1 MTIKR
6 ILLAAAA
13 LACIALGFITA
24 QQIYRARYENRITT
38 IEMRNDHARTALRG
52 AAERWAD
59 SVARAQGEVV
69 LRAFAAGISPAVLA
83 GRREG
88 IEIAA
93 VSLLHVPGIAGIH
106 VLGLDGAVLYSSDA
120 KLVATGEAEYR
131 GDWALQASELIS
143 RPSTRPGVLEFA
155 VPIVNAGKPLAVA
168 WLEYDVEAVKVA
180 SRPAEL
186 SEPVDSTAGDVESAT
201 TQ

>member
-24 QQIYRARYENRITT
+24 QQIYRARYENRIAT
-38 IEMRNDHARTALRG
+38 IETRNDDTGARLRATAEL
-52 AAERWAD
+52 WAD

-88 IEIAA
+88 VEIAA

-106 VLGLDGAVLYSSDA
+106 VLGLDGAVIYSSDA

-131 GDWALQASELIS
+131 GNWALQASELIS
-143 RPSTRPGVLEFA
+143 RPSTRPGVLEVA
-155 VPIVNAGKPLAVA
+155 IPIVNAGQPIAVA

-186 SEPVDSTAGDVESAT
+186 SEPIDSPASEAEST
-201 TQ
+201 TGQ